1 MLSLYAYTT
10 ELSVWMQSEDMPPSR
25 REQLVETALKVFNRE
40 GFHAAGID
48 RILAEAGVAK
58 MTLYNHFRSKD
69 DLILAALRR
78 RDEEFRHFFARAVE
92 TRTQDPVERLYV
104 MFDVL
109 GEWFETPDFRG
120 CNFIN
125 AAAEYGD
132 RGNPIHAAVAEH
144 KHLVEAYIARLTAAA
159 GAPQPDRLAR
169 LLMLLMEGAI
179 VIAHTTGDV
188 ANAATDARQA
198 AECQVNSALAAPNR
212 SS

>member
-1 MLSLYAYTT
+1 
-10 ELSVWMQSEDMPPSR
+10 MPISR
-25 REQLVETALKVFNRE
+25 REQLVETALNVFNRD

-69 DLILAALRR
+69 DLIIAALRR
-78 RDEEFRHFFARAVE
+78 RDEEFRHWFPRKVEAR
-92 TRTQDPVERLYV
+92 TTDPVERLYA

-109 GEWFETPDFRG
+109 GEWFEAPNFRG

-132 RGNPIHAAVAEH
+132 HASPIHAAVAEH
-144 KHLVEAYIARLTAAA
+144 KRLFEGYIARLTAAA

-169 LLMLLMEGAI
+169 SLMLLMEGAI
-179 VIAHTTGDV
+179 VIAHNTGDV
-188 ANAATDARQA
+188 AIVAADARYA
-198 AECQVNSALAAPNR
+198 AECQVKSALSAPRGSN
-212 SS
+212 